1 MHIFNLNADVLAVG
15 WVVGQLADTVQP
27 FIEGLTGSFVVK
39 ATYRLRPDDLPEPWP
54 EEPLLVSGDMPT
66 PDDPENCLDYS
77 SDFVAYKP
85 CADFA
90 VIGTRTGRQ
99 WSG

>member
-1 MHIFNLNADVLAVG
+1 MHIFNLHADVLAVG

-54 EEPLLVSGDMPT
+54 DEPLLVSGDKPT
-66 PDDPENCLDYS
+66 PDDRRTAS
-77 SDFVAYKP
+77 T
-85 CADFA
+85 
-90 VIGTRTGRQ
+90 TRATSCPTSRVPTLP
-99 WSG
+99 